1 MCRRHNAAS
10 SQAVNT
16 IMHAT
21 LKSFFKQLYHGDSNQ
36 HVYLRWGLIGLD
48 IILVAFFVFTTFL
61 PHDPL
66 PHWVVRVDFAIG
78 IFLSL
83 DWLARGWVAKD
94 KLGYLTTPLVLVD
107 LLVILSLFAPGLTES
122 FIFLRVLRTLR
133 LLRSYHLLRQLRN
146 EWTFFKAREE
156 IIFSA
161 LNLMVFIFVVSALVY
176 ALQVRVNEGITNYI
190 DALYFTIT
198 TLTTT
203 GFGDITLSGTT
214 GRLLAVFVMI
224 VGVSLFLR
232 LIQSIFR
239 PRRVNYECP
248 DCGLNRHDADAVHC
262 KHCGRVLHIE
272 TSGD

>member
-1 MCRRHNAAS
+1 MALKEFLK
-10 SQAVNT
+10 AVY
-16 IMHAT
+16 HG
-21 LKSFFKQLYHGDSNQ
+21 KGKQLNHW
-36 HVYLRWGLIGLD
+36 RWGLIGIDVL
-48 IILVAFFVFTTFL
+48 LVLFFVVTTFID
-61 PHDPL
+61 HDPMPRWL
-66 PHWVVRVDFAIG
+66 VLTDYGIG
-78 IFLSL
+78 AYLAL

-94 KLGYLTTPLVLVD
+94 KVGYISTPLVLLD
-107 LLVILSLFAPGLTES
+107 LLVILSLFTPAITES

-133 LLRSYHLLRQLRN
+133 LLHTYHLLTSLRR
-146 EWTFFKAREE
+146 ESSFFRSREE
-156 IIFSA
+156 IIFSG

-176 ALQVRVNEGITNYI
+176 ALQVRVNDSITNYV

-239 PRRVNYECP
+239 PRKVSYECP
-248 DCGLNRHDADAVHC
+248 DCGLNRHDNDAVHC
-262 KHCGRVLHIE
+262 KHCGRTLQI
-272 TSGD
+272 TTGGD

>member
-1 MCRRHNAAS
+1 MLAG
-10 SQAVNT
+10 
-16 IMHAT
+16 
-21 LKSFFKQLYHGDSNQ
+21 LKHFLKNLYHGGRGR
-36 HVYLRWGLIGLD
+36 HVSLRWGLVGIDVL
-48 IILVAFFVFTTFL
+48 LVTFFVFTTFL
-61 PHDPL
+61 PHDPH
-66 PHWVVRVDFAIG
+66 PQWVITADYCIG

-83 DWLARGWVAKD
+83 DWLARAWVAKD
-94 KLGYLTTPLVLVD
+94 RLGYMTTPLVLVD
-107 LLVILSLFAPGLTES
+107 LLVILSLFAPMVTES
-122 FIFLRVLRTLR
+122 FIFLRVLRTLK
-133 LLRSYHLLRQLRN
+133 LLRSYHLLRELRN
-146 EWTFFKAREE
+146 EWAFFKAREE
-156 IIFSA
+156 VIFA
-161 LNLMVFIFVVSALVY
+161 GLNLLVFIFVVSALVY

-239 PRRVNYECP
+239 PRKISHECP

-262 KHCGRVLHIE
+262 KHCGRVLHILNP
-272 TSGD
+272 GD